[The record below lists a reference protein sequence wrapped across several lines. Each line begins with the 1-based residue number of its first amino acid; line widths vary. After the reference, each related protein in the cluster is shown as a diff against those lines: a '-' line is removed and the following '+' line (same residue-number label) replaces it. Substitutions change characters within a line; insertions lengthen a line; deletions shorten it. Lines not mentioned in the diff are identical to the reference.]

1 MYSIASYRLQCQ
13 TQEEIVEATTTRES
27 AQNREKQR
35 DGIDNCNTV
44 IIILAV

>member
-13 TQEEIVEATTTRES
+13 TQKEIVEEITRES
-27 AQNREKQR
+27 AQRREKQR

-44 IIILAV
+44 ITILAV